1 LFSNLLHFIYNI
13 IIFAIYLFSCKSFNI
28 FLTFYKRMVFKKNY
42 FLSFCLSMFT
52 VSHSLSAPFYK
63 LLNFMVLQAIKMII
77 KNMFLKFE
85 IFSIWLQ
92 NSQAI
97 TTVEDWDWF
106 PIAEWTILACVDLV
120 AALCRAM
127 TEKLS
132 IRLNFSELSQSLV
145 DSWTSK

>member
-1 LFSNLLHFIYNI
+1 
-13 IIFAIYLFSCKSFNI
+13 
-28 FLTFYKRMVFKKNY
+28 
-42 FLSFCLSMFT
+42 MFT

-97 TTVEDWDWF
+97 TTVED
-106 PIAEWTILACVDLV
+106 
-120 AALCRAM
+120 
-127 TEKLS
+127 
-132 IRLNFSELSQSLV
+132 
-145 DSWTSK
+145 